1 MQSRSGMMLRQMYE
15 EVVHNKPKT
24 SHVGDPLGGKR
35 PNATKPKPG
44 MSSCH
49 TDIAVVCAC
58 MHDATVSA
66 NVSPCSWQCDLFCAS
81 VFALA

>member
-1 MQSRSGMMLRQMYE
+1 MMLRQMYE

-44 MSSCH
+44 MSIC
-49 TDIAVVCAC
+49 C
-58 MHDATVSA
+58 MRTAF
-66 NVSPCSWQCDLFCAS
+66 LFAHERERDRERI
-81 VFALA
+81 LHLQPTN

>member
-44 MSSCH
+44 MSVCH
-49 TDIAVVCAC
+49 TQTGVFFAC
-58 MHDATVSA
+58 IHNATVNA
-66 NVSPCSWQCDLFCAS
+66 NFGCMQSSPGTGQHLM
-81 VFALA
+81 